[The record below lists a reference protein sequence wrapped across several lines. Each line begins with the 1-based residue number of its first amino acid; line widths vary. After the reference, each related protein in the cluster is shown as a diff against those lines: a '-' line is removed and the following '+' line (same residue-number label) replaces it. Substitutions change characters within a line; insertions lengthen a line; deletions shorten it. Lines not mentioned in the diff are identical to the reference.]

1 LVKCE
6 ILTKKIY
13 NWVIIGTVFIILVG
27 AFFHFIFELSGENLI
42 IAGIAAVNESV
53 WEHLKL
59 GYWPLVFFSLIE
71 YRFIKDEAK
80 NLGIAKLMGALT
92 FIATI
97 IVIFYSYTAIIG
109 EELLFIDILSF
120 ILGVIFGQIVSYKL
134 MSSSKLPQWI
144 NMLSWIVFVGLGFLF
159 ILFTFYPP
167 KLPIFRD
174 GVTRGYGII

>member
-1 LVKCE
+1 MSKQ
-6 ILTKKIY
+6 IY
-13 NWVIIGTVFIILVG
+13 KWHIIGIVFIILVG
-27 AFFHFIFELSGENLI
+27 SFFHFIFELSGENLI

-71 YRFIKDEAK
+71 YRFIKDDAK

-92 FIATI
+92 IIATI
-97 IVIFYSYTAIIG
+97 LVIFYSYTAIIG
-109 EELLFIDILSF
+109 EEILFIDILSF

-134 MSSSKLPQWI
+134 MSSSKLPQWTNI
-144 NMLSWIVFVGLGFLF
+144 LSWILFVGLGFLF

-167 KLPIFRD
+167 KLPIFKD
-174 GVTRGYGII
+174 GVTGGYGIV